1 MYLSF
6 KLFWNLVIDD
16 SCESYPLIFTCEKKN
31 ISRVMTTM
39 AGKVFFFFVC
49 VGGGGYCNQK
59 NVISLVNIVSGL
71 CRSIKY
77 RFWHPISL

>member
-6 KLFWNLVIDD
+6 KLFCNLVIDD

-39 AGKVFFFFVC
+39 AGKVFFMTTIATRKTLF
-49 VGGGGYCNQK
+49 
-59 NVISLVNIVSGL
+59 L
-71 CRSIKY
+71 
-77 RFWHPISL
+77 